1 MICGIFL
8 QRSMRSGPE
17 WWWKSAKWLA
27 DGFGRSERRPS
38 RNEWMQILHGTCWA
52 GIMLQVPAK
61 TQKVNTFGSKS
72 ALPLRGGNWHEA
84 GRAGVFAL
92 NLNNSRANS
101 WATVGFRAALP
112 PSPDK
117 ESSRAFFQRRRD
129 KGICPLAEGIIFDS
143 KSGTDRRFL
152 CAAGIGTTRGGL
164 ACSPSISTTRA

>member
-1 MICGIFL
+1 MDSVAARGGPAATIGCRKAILRRVRCRDTGEGI
-8 QRSMRSGPE
+8 
-17 WWWKSAKWLA
+17 
-27 DGFGRSERRPS
+27 
-38 RNEWMQILHGTCWA
+38 QILHGTFWA

-117 ESSRAFFQRRRD
+117 ESSRAISQRRRD
-129 KGICPLAEGIIFDS
+129 KGICPLAEGIILDRPL
-143 KSGTDRRFL
+143 GANRRFL